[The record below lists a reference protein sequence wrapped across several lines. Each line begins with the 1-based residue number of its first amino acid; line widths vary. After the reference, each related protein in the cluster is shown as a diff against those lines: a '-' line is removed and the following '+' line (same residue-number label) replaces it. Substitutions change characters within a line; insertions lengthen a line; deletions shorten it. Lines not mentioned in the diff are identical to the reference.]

1 MTPEETDRGGVGH
14 RLWRAL
20 NSDVGGRQRGHA
32 DQPRAAGATGGP
44 LLSVRDLHVQFRTDQ
59 GVVKAADGVSFDLA
73 EDEVLGVVGES
84 GSGKSVTALA
94 VLGLLPPTATVTGEV
109 RFRGRSMLDLPKE
122 EARELRGSSL
132 AIVFQDALA
141 ALNPLHRVGNQ
152 VVEAIRVHHP
162 EVSRRDALARTVEL
176 FGAVGIES
184 PATRVKQYPHELS
197 GGMRQR
203 ALIAMAIANDPD
215 VLIADEPTTAL
226 DVTTQ
231 AQVLEVLKAARQ
243 RTRSAM
249 VLITHDL
256 GVVSGVA
263 DRVLVMYAGKVVETG
278 TVDEVF
284 ERPEHPYTLGLLRS
298 RPRLEQATTRLERI
312 AGQPPSLI
320 HVPPGCAFHP
330 RCRFAHLPEPCATT
344 VPELRTSSSP
354 GHLSACH
361 FAGAL
366 SEAEAQDPPR
376 ATAV

>member
-1 MTPEETDRGGVGH
+1 MRWALVHCAIVFERRTRRG
-14 RLWRAL
+14 
-20 NSDVGGRQRGHA
+20 
-32 DQPRAAGATGGP
+32 PAAHVAEPGEP
-44 LLSVRDLHVQFRTDQ
+44 LLSVRDLRVRFRTDQ
-59 GVVKAADGVSFDLA
+59 GIVKAADGVSFDLA

-94 VLGLLPPTATVTGEV
+94 VLGLLPPSAKVTGEV
-109 RFRGRSMLDLPKE
+109 RFRGRSLLGLPKE
-122 EARELRGSSL
+122 EARALRGSSL

-152 VVEAIRVHHP
+152 VVEAIQVHHP
-162 EVSRRDALARTVEL
+162 KVGRREALARAVEL
-176 FGAVGIES
+176 FGLVGIES

-231 AQVLEVLKAARQ
+231 AQVLEVLKAARV
-243 RTRSAM
+243 RTRSALL
-249 VLITHDL
+249 LITHDL

-278 TVDEVF
+278 TVDDVF
-284 ERPEHPYTLGLLRS
+284 ERPQHPYTLGLLRS
-298 RPRLEQATTRLERI
+298 RPRLEQAAARLDRI

-320 HVPPGCAFHP
+320 DVPPGCAFHP
-330 RCRFAHLPEPCATT
+330 RCRFAQLPEPCAASI
-344 VPELRTSSSP
+344 PELRTIATD

-361 FAGAL
+361 FAGNL
-366 SEAEAQDPPR
+366 VE
-376 ATAV
+376 ATAAT

>member
-1 MTPEETDRGGVGH
+1 
-14 RLWRAL
+14 
-20 NSDVGGRQRGHA
+20 
-32 DQPRAAGATGGP
+32 
-44 LLSVRDLHVQFRTDQ
+44 LLSVRDLHVSFRTEQ
-59 GVVKAADGVSFDLA
+59 GTVKAADGVSFDLA
-73 EDEVLGVVGES
+73 EEEVLGIVGES

-94 VLGLLPPTATVTGEV
+94 VLGLLPATATVSGEV

-278 TVDEVF
+278 TVDAVF
-284 ERPEHPYTLGLLRS
+284 DRPEHPYTLGLLRS
-298 RPRLEQATTRLERI
+298 RPRMERSAARLERI
-312 AGQPPSLI
+312 PGQPPSLI
-320 HVPPGCAFHP
+320 DVPAGCSFHP
-330 RCRFAHLPEPCATT
+330 RCRFAHLPEPCATE
-344 VPELRTSSSP
+344 VPELRSTSHP
-354 GHLSACH
+354 DHVSACH
-361 FAGAL
+361 YAADL
-366 SEAEAQDPPR
+366 AASAAPEPPQ
-376 ATAV
+376 AASVP